1 MNIYILL
8 EQVFEPCNESYINV
22 LGAYKSKK
30 DAETKQNETIQDN
43 IKNFDFVL
51 DEQSN
56 TRIFQSYQENWDNY
70 IEYKIIEKEV
80 L

>member
-22 LGAYKSKK
+22 LGAYKNEK

-56 TRIFQSYQENWDNY
+56 TRIFQSYQENWNNY
-70 IEYKIIEKEV
+70 IEYKIIKKEV